1 MLSLV
6 AVVYRPPK
14 PPSPLL
20 FPPSPSPRSSPLL
33 FSFLLFLALLV
44 SCPIVLSRGVV
55 VPSGVVS
62 YRVQSCVVWH
72 GVASCR
78 LGSSCS
84 LVVASSRV
92 ASCCVACSP
101 SCVDSRRVVRS
112 VVVCCVC
119 CGVVSCRLVSC
130 SVLSSRVVSCR
141 LVASLRGGKP
151 TIRRPNKAATDPLT
165 SRQTGHTSA
174 YNPSGQPFPYFFH
187 GLISP

>member
-1 MLSLV
+1 MSYRLV
-6 AVVYRPPK
+6 PWCRRAVWRRLVSCRVLRGVAWC
-14 PPSPLL
+14 SVV
-20 FPPSPSPRSSPLL
+20 SSVVLL
-33 FSFLLFLALLV
+33 FS
-44 SCPIVLSRGVV
+44 RG
-55 VPSGVVS
+55 
-62 YRVQSCVVWH
+62 R

-78 LGSSCS
+78 LGSSCF

-141 LVASLRGGKP
+141 LVASLFFFCASSSSCSSTVFRE
-151 TIRRPNKAATDPLT
+151 LC
-165 SRQTGHTSA
+165 SCLQQLLGHKRCDS
-174 YNPSGQPFPYFFH
+174 H
-187 GLISP
+187 IVH